1 MSTELTNYQPGA
13 VAVFDMAQPPEQVL
27 AQAKHVATL
36 LRDVIAQT
44 EAEVSIAGRKHL
56 KIEGWLTLGSFY
68 GITPRTIL
76 TNYVEVGGAH
86 GYEATAQAVHVATG
100 TVLSQQDGMCLNDEP
115 NWFTRPKYEWK
126 DGKKT
131 KVGDEP
137 VTHQQR
143 RSMAATRAQSKA
155 MSIPLRWIA
164 VLAGYQAT
172 PAEEMH
178 GNEYG
183 EQRAPVQQPQ
193 RKAAG
198 PGVISEPQRK
208 RLYAMS
214 KKAGLSNDEMHA
226 LLAEFG
232 YDSSNAINKSNYEA
246 ICSRVEAGDKAS
258 GETKPA
264 SGETKPPAGDTG
276 AWRSHFTAAQ
286 QPAIVAWLKGEHQ
299 RTGDAAIDEFFARWQ
314 DDYSDALETA
324 EHWLARNKQGM
335 LGV

>member
-1 MSTELTNYQPGA
+1 MSNELTAYQPGA
-13 VAVFDMAQPPEQVL
+13 VAVFEMSQPPEQVL

-68 GITPRTIL
+68 GITPKTIRTEYI
-76 TNYVEVGGAH
+76 EIGGAH
-86 GYEATAQAVHVATG
+86 GFEATAQAVHVASG
-100 TVLSQQDGMCLNDEP
+100 AVLSQQDGMCLNDEP
-115 NWFTRPKYEWK
+115 NWFTRPKYEYPN
-126 DGKKT
+126 GKKT

-172 PAEEMH
+172 PAEEMQ

-183 EQRAPVQQPQ
+183 AQRPPVQQPQ

-198 PGVISEPQRK
+198 PGVISEAQRK

-214 KKAGLSNDEMHA
+214 KKAAWTKDEIHA

-232 YDSSNAINKSNYEA
+232 YGSSNDVEKKNYEA
-246 ICSRVEAGDKAS
+246 ICNRVEAGDKP
-258 GETKPA
+258 GDKGDPA
-264 SGETKPPAGDTG
+264 TG
-276 AWRSHFTAAQ
+276 QWRNHFNAADQ
-286 QPAIVAWLKGEHQ
+286 ATVEAWLKGE
-299 RTGDAAIDEFFARWQ
+299 RKVTGDQAIDVFFESTWQ
-314 DDYSDALETA
+314 DDPSDALDTA
-324 EHWLARNKQGM
+324 QHWLGKQPSQGN